1 MVPFM
6 TNFYDKVGL
15 IALLRNEF
23 RLDWKGIHGAPH
35 WARVLHHGRYLAVKS
50 GADLQVIELFALLHD
65 SQREDEW
72 RDPEH
77 GVRAAEFA
85 SSLNGK
91 LFNLTDHQIEKLI
104 TAMSGHSDGDV
115 ADDVTIQTC
124 WDADRLDL
132 GRVGKVPE
140 ARFLSMH
147 AAQRIDYACRLSMRF
162 VRPTLKRVN

>member
-6 TNFYDKVGL
+6 TSFYDKVGL
-15 IALLRNEF
+15 IALLRKEF

-35 WARVLHHGRYLAVKS
+35 WARVLHHGRYLAGKS
-50 GADLQVIELFALLHD
+50 GADSQVIELFALLHD
-65 SQREDEW
+65 SQLENEW
-72 RDPEH
+72 RDPGH

-85 SSLNGK
+85 ASLNGK
-91 LFNLTDHQIEKLI
+91 LFNLTDHQLEKLI
-104 TAMSGHSDGDV
+104 AALSGHSDGDI

-147 AAQRIDYACRLSMRF
+147 AAQRIDYACRLRMRF